1 MIELRPYQQRAIAD
15 VRAAYRRT
23 KRVLLVAPT
32 GFGKTATASALI
44 QWAVAKGRR
53 VVFAVHRREIV
64 RDTLRRLEG
73 AGVPCGL
80 VMAGERA
87 SDAPVQVCSVQTLV
101 ARAAAP
107 PADLIVWDE
116 AHHCAADT
124 YREIAAQYPSAW
136 HLGLTATPERADGV
150 GLRDAFD
157 ELVVGAT
164 VRELQEQGYLAE
176 CDVIAPDTRR
186 DALAMEPTAAWEKY
200 AEGRPTV
207 VFHRTVEESLR
218 FARGLGSVCAHI
230 DGSMGRSM
238 RDARLE
244 DFARGRTQVLSNVY
258 VLTEGW
264 DAPRAK
270 VCILARGCGSPG
282 TYLQMVGRVLR
293 RAGDERALVVDL
305 AGVTHEHGLPDEDR
319 EYSLDGIARKPTSDR
334 EWISQCLACGF
345 VTRGVS
351 RGPACSQCG
360 ALWPAVEPVR
370 VEAAEMRKI
379 GDEPRWLAQLRS
391 RAPRHERDAELDRL
405 LAVARE
411 RGYKPGWASVR
422 FKEQYGFWPQ
432 HRRQWPRVPE

>member
-44 QWAVAKGRR
+44 TWAVAKGRR

-64 RDTLRRLEG
+64 RDTLRRLQG

-80 VMAGERA
+80 VMAGERP

-164 VRELQEQGYLAE
+164 VRELQDGGYLAE
-176 CDVIAPDTRR
+176 CDVIAPAARR

-218 FARGLGSVCAHI
+218 FARGLGSACAHI
-230 DGSMGRSM
+230 DGSMGRAH
-238 RDARLE
+238 RDAQL
-244 DFARGRTQVLSNVY
+244 DSFARGRVQVLSNVY

-319 EYSLDGIARKPTSDR
+319 EFSLDGIGRKEKSER

-345 VTRGVS
+345 VTRGVT
-351 RGPACSQCG
+351 RGPACRQCG
-360 ALWPAVEPVR
+360 AVWPAPEPVR
-370 VEAAEMRKI
+370 VEAAEMQKI
-379 GDEPRWLAQLRS
+379 SSEPRWLSQLRDRKS
-391 RAPRHERDAELDRL
+391 RHERDAELDRL
-405 LAVARE
+405 TRIARE

-422 FKEQYGFWPQ
+422 FKEQFGFWP
-432 HRRQWPRVPE
+432 RRTG

>member
-44 QWAVAKGRR
+44 TWAVAKGRR

-124 YREIAAQYPSAW
+124 YREIAAQYPRAW

-218 FARGLGSVCAHI
+218 FARGLGSLCAHI
-230 DGSMGRSM
+230 DGSMGRAH
-238 RDARLE
+238 RDAQL
-244 DFARGRTQVLSNVY
+244 DSFARGRVQVLSNVY

-351 RGPACSQCG
+351 RGPACRQCG
-360 ALWPAVEPVR
+360 AVWPAPEPVR
-370 VEAAEMRKI
+370 IEAAEMTAVRSVV
-379 GDEPRWLAQLRS
+379 PRWKRDEEL
-391 RAPRHERDAELDRL
+391 ERLTRI
-405 LAVARE
+405 ARE

-422 FKEQYGFWPQ
+422 FKEQFGFWP
-432 HRRQWPRVPE
+432 RRTG

>member
-1 MIELRPYQQRAIAD
+1 VIELRPYQQRAIED
-15 VRAAYRRT
+15 VRRAYRRT

-53 VVFAVHRREIV
+53 VAFVV

-87 SDAPVQVCSVQTLV
+87 TDAPVQVCSVQTLV
-101 ARAAAP
+101 ARDAAP
-107 PADLIVWDE
+107 PADLLVWDE

-124 YREIAAQYPSAW
+124 YREIAAQYPDAW
-136 HLGLTATPERADGV
+136 HLGLTATPERADGA

-157 ELVVGAT
+157 RLVVGAT

-176 CDVIAPDTRR
+176 CDVIAPAARM
-186 DALAMEPTAAWEKY
+186 DALAMEPTTAWERY

-218 FARGLGSVCAHI
+218 FARGLGSACAHI
-230 DGSMGRSM
+230 DGSMLRAH
-238 RDARLE
+238 RDAQLE
-244 DFARGRTQVLSNVY
+244 RFASGRVQVLSNVY

-270 VCILARGCGSPG
+270 VCILARGCGSAA

-293 RAGDERALVVDL
+293 RNGDERALVVDL
-305 AGVTHEHGLPDEDR
+305 AGCTHDHGLPDEDR
-319 EYSLDGIARKPTSDR
+319 TFTLDGIGRKPKSDR

-345 VTRGVS
+345 VERGAS
-351 RGPACSQCG
+351 RGPVCRKCG
-360 ALWPAVEPVR
+360 TAWPIVEPMR
-370 VEAAEMRKI
+370 VEAAEMTAVRSVV
-379 GDEPRWLAQLRS
+379 PRWKRDEEL
-391 RAPRHERDAELDRL
+391 ERLTRI
-405 LAVARE
+405 ARE

-422 FKEQYGFWPQ
+422 FKEQFGFWP
-432 HRRQWPRVPE
+432 RRTA

>member
-1 MIELRPYQQRAIAD
+1 MIELREYQRRAIAD

-23 KRVLLVAPT
+23 RRVLLVAPT

-44 QWAVAKGRR
+44 TWAVAKGRR

-64 RDTLRRLEG
+64 RDTACRLEA

-80 VMAGERA
+80 VMAGDRP

-101 ARAAAP
+101 ARTAP

-124 YREIAAQYPSAW
+124 YRAIAAQYPRAW

-176 CDVIAPDTRR
+176 CDVIAP
-186 DALAMEPTAAWEKY
+186 AAKQQGLAKEPVVAWQQY
-200 AEGRPTV
+200 AQGRPTV
-207 VFHRTVEESLR
+207 VFHATVEASLR
-218 FARGLGSVCAHI
+218 FARELGSECAHI
-230 DGSMGRSM
+230 DGTMGRAH
-238 RDARLE
+238 RDAQL
-244 DFARGRTQVLSNVY
+244 DSFQRGRVQVLSNVY

-305 AGVTHEHGLPDEDR
+305 TGVTHEHGLPDEPR
-319 EYSLDGIARKPTSDR
+319 KFSLDGIERVEKTDR
-334 EWISQCLACGF
+334 ESISQCLVCGYAVRTAARGAACRNCQ
-345 VTRGVS
+345 TS
-351 RGPACSQCG
+351 WPPPPEAYIEPAE
-360 ALWPAVEPVR
+360 LVPVR
-370 VEAAEMRKI
+370 SVV
-379 GDEPRWLAQLRS
+379 PRWQRDEQLEEWTRI
-391 RAPRHERDAELDRL
+391 AA
-405 LAVARE
+405 E

-422 FKEQYGFWPQ
+422 FKEAYGFWP
-432 HRRQWPRVPE
+432 RRIG

>member
-1 MIELRPYQQRAIAD
+1 MIELRPYQQRAIED
-15 VRAAYRRT
+15 VRRAYRRT

-87 SDAPVQVCSVQTLV
+87 TDAPVQVCSVQTLV
-101 ARAAAP
+101 ARDAAP

-124 YREIAAQYPSAW
+124 YREIAAQYPDAW
-136 HLGLTATPERADGV
+136 HLGLTATPERADGA

-157 ELVVGAT
+157 QLVVGAT

-176 CDVIAPDTRR
+176 CDVIAPAARM

-218 FARGLGSVCAHI
+218 FARGLGSACAHI
-230 DGSMGRSM
+230 DGSMLRAH
-238 RDARLE
+238 RDAQLE
-244 DFARGRTQVLSNVY
+244 RFASDRVQVLSNVY

-270 VCILARGCGSPG
+270 VCILARGCGSAA

-293 RAGDERALVVDL
+293 RNGDERALVVDL
-305 AGVTHEHGLPDEDR
+305 AGCTHDHGLPDEDR
-319 EYSLDGIARKPTSDR
+319 TFTLDGIGRKPKSDR

-351 RGPACSQCG
+351 RGPACRKCG
-360 ALWPAVEPVR
+360 TAWPIVEPMR
-370 VEAAEMRKI
+370 VEAAEMTAVRSVV
-379 GDEPRWLAQLRS
+379 PRWKRDEEL
-391 RAPRHERDAELDRL
+391 ERLMRI
-405 LAVARE
+405 ARE

-422 FKEQYGFWPQ
+422 FKEQFGFWP
-432 HRRQWPRVPE
+432 RRTA

>member
-44 QWAVAKGRR
+44 TWAVAKGRR

-80 VMAGERA
+80 VMAGERP

-124 YREIAAQYPSAW
+124 YREIAAQYPRAW

-164 VRELQEQGYLAE
+164 VRELQQQGYLAE
-176 CDVIAPDTRR
+176 CDVIAPDARR

-218 FARGLGSVCAHI
+218 FARGLGSLCAHI
-230 DGSMGRSM
+230 DGSMGRTH
-238 RDARLE
+238 RDSQL
-244 DFARGRTQVLSNVY
+244 DSFARGRVQVLSNVY

-319 EYSLDGIARKPTSDR
+319 EFSLDGIGRKPTSDR
-334 EWISQCLACGF
+334 EWISQCLVCGF

-351 RGPACSQCG
+351 RGPACRQCG
-360 ALWPAVEPVR
+360 AVWPAPEPVR

-379 GDEPRWLAQLRS
+379 NDEPRWLAQLRA

>member
-23 KRVLLVAPT
+23 RRVLLVAPT

-80 VMAGERA
+80 VMAGERP

-107 PADLIVWDE
+107 PADLLVWDE

-124 YREIAAQYPSAW
+124 YREIAAQYPRAW

-176 CDVIAPDTRR
+176 CDVIAPLVRQKG
-186 DALAMEPTAAWEKY
+186 LAMEPAAAWEKY
-200 AEGRPTV
+200 AQGRPTV
-207 VFHRTVEESLR
+207 VFHATVHESLR
-218 FARGLGSVCAHI
+218 FARELGSACAHI
-230 DGSMGRSM
+230 DGSMGRAH
-238 RDARLE
+238 RDAQL
-244 DFARGRTQVLSNVY
+244 DSFQRGRVQVLSNVY

-305 AGVTHEHGLPDEDR
+305 TGVVRDHGLPDKDWDF
-319 EYSLDGIARKPTSDR
+319 SLDGIGRKEKSDR
-334 EWISQCLACGF
+334 ESISQCLVCGF
-345 VTRGVS
+345 VTRSAS
-351 RGPACSQCG
+351 RGTACRQCG
-360 ALWPAVEPVR
+360 TAWPPPQPTLIQRADLHAVSDV
-370 VEAAEMRKI
+370 V
-379 GDEPRWLAQLRS
+379 PRWKRDEDLAWWTRL
-391 RAPRHERDAELDRL
+391 AEDC
-405 LAVARE
+405 
-411 RGYKPGWASVR
+411 GYKPGWASVR
-422 FKEQYGFWPQ
+422 FKEKYGFWP
-432 HRRQWPRVPE
+432 RRIE